1 MYFTLTIYHIMTRRS
16 LNADSLPIS
25 VRRSVK
31 ELGDNISTA
40 RRRRRQT
47 QAELAARMMV
57 SLPTLSR
64 VEKGDSSVS
73 IAIYY
78 TALWALGL
86 LKDVRGI
93 ARPESDQS
101 AQLLDLERLPERVRH
116 ARRSL

>member
-1 MYFTLTIYHIMTRRS
+1 MDQS
-16 LNADSLPIS
+16 LDCDLRWEGWVSDEEIPATPR
-25 VRRSVK
+25 V
-31 ELGDNISTA
+31 A

-47 QAELAARMMV
+47 QAEVAARMMV
-57 SLPTLSR
+57 SLPTVR
-64 VEKGDSSVS
+64 RMEKGDPAVS

-93 ARPESDQS
+93 AKPDDDTS
-101 AQLLDLERLPERVRH
+101 AQLLDLERIPDRVRH

>member
-1 MYFTLTIYHIMTRRS
+1 MSKRS
-16 LNADSLPIS
+16 LNTDALPIP
-25 VRRSVK
+25 VRHAIK
-31 ELGDNISTA
+31 ALGENISVA

-47 QAELAARMMV
+47 QADVAARMMV
-57 SLPTLSR
+57 SLPTVR
-64 VEKGDSSVS
+64 RMEKGDPSVS

-93 ARPESDQS
+93 AKPDADTS
-101 AQLLDLERLPERVRH
+101 AQLLDLERIPDRVRH

>member
-1 MYFTLTIYHIMTRRS
+1 MSRRS
-16 LNADSLPIS
+16 LNTDSLPRPI
-25 VRRSVK
+25 RQSVK
-31 ELGDNISTA
+31 ELGENISMA

-47 QAELAARMMV
+47 QADLAARMMV
-57 SLPTLSR
+57 SLPTVR
-64 VEKGDSSVS
+64 RMERGDASVS

-93 ARPESDQS
+93 AKPDGDKS

-116 ARRSL
+116 ARRPV

>member
-1 MYFTLTIYHIMTRRS
+1 MSKRS
-16 LNADSLPIS
+16 LSTDSLPIP
-25 VRRSVK
+25 VRHAIQA
-31 ELGDNISTA
+31 LGENISVA

-47 QAELAARMMV
+47 QADVAARMMV
-57 SLPTLSR
+57 SLPTVR
-64 VEKGDSSVS
+64 RMEKGDPSVS

-93 ARPESDQS
+93 AKPDDDTS
-101 AQLLDLERLPERVRH
+101 AQLLDLERIPDRVRH

>member
-1 MYFTLTIYHIMTRRS
+1 MSKRS
-16 LNADSLPIS
+16 LNTDALPIP
-25 VRRSVK
+25 VRHAIQA
-31 ELGDNISTA
+31 LGENISMA

-47 QAELAARMMV
+47 QADVAARMMV
-57 SLPTLSR
+57 SLPTVR
-64 VEKGDSSVS
+64 RMEKGDPAVS

-93 ARPESDQS
+93 AKPDDDTS
-101 AQLLDLERLPERVRH
+101 AQLLDLERIPDRVRH

>member
-1 MYFTLTIYHIMTRRS
+1 MSKRS
-16 LNADSLPIS
+16 LNTDALLIP
-25 VRRSVK
+25 VRHAIK
-31 ELGDNISTA
+31 ALGENISTA

-47 QAELAARMMV
+47 QADVAARMMV
-57 SLPTLSR
+57 SLPTVR
-64 VEKGDSSVS
+64 RMEKGDPSVS

-93 ARPESDQS
+93 AKPDDDTS
-101 AQLLDLERLPERVRH
+101 AQLLDLERIPDRVRH

>member
-1 MYFTLTIYHIMTRRS
+1 MSKRS
-16 LNADSLPIS
+16 LNTDALPIP
-25 VRRSVK
+25 VRHAIK
-31 ELGDNISTA
+31 ALGENISVA

-47 QAELAARMMV
+47 QADVAARMMV
-57 SLPTLSR
+57 SLPTVR
-64 VEKGDSSVS
+64 RMEKGDPSVS

-93 ARPESDQS
+93 AKPDADKS
-101 AQLLDLERLPERVRH
+101 AQLLDLERIPDRVRH